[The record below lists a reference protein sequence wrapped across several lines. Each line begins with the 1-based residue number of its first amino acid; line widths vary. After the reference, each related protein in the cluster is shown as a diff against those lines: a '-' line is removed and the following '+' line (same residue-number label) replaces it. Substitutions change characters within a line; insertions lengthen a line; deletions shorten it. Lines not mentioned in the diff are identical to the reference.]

1 MRKILLCILLLAFL
15 LSSCGTLEVGFEA
28 TEAPVTDLPLDPPP
42 AATPTPLLSMEST
55 SEEIQQAML
64 TSATRWQTL
73 FMDGTVFN
81 YEADFNQTHVMRQQ
95 VWIDQMNFR
104 FRTLSGSVDGDAA
117 VFRASDGVTI
127 LVMDRATGATQ
138 TYEMAPM
145 IDPPQYVPPQNVPQ
159 EVGVAYP
166 NPLWGQIGEPLAQL
180 AFPSDFAQNQGTFKP
195 VGMETL
201 LGRTVLVVEWTYAAA
216 QFPSFR
222 AWLDLQ
228 TGVLFKK
235 QDFGKGG
242 GEVIQTELIVNQI
255 AFDIALEP
263 ALFSAPAE
271 MPRFADVNGMA
282 LTPIEAGPVVPQGT
296 DTLGDLYFFTLP
308 HQAGPTPQLVRL
320 PGSCVAG
327 LAACPQL
334 ETVPLPFALNFTLYP
349 LSWSP
354 DGKYAAFAYPDNL
367 NGSPQK
373 VFLYDP
379 AANTWT
385 ALAQFPYVDPPFWSP
400 DGTWI
405 AFRVQDGLGGEDVYV
420 VHPDGT
426 ELRNLTASDSL
437 PADARPYIMDGW
449 ITENILVHSALLGRE
464 GTVYLVRAADGSAR
478 PLFETLV
485 TKANFI
491 PSQDGAYL
499 AYDDYDYDS
508 QKHILKLIEPDAANP
523 VDLAT
528 FSGGTLDPIVWAP
541 DAARV
546 AFVHATYA
554 DGTPA
559 ADVYIV
565 GRDGRN
571 LTLVY
576 EGITVGR
583 IVFSPDGR
591 YLLVEENDTP
601 TGGHLFV
608 IDLETLGSHILEA
621 PGLSLDTDWYAPSWR
636 R

>member
-1 MRKILLCILLLAFL
+1 
-15 LSSCGTLEVGFEA
+15 LEI
-28 TEAPVTDLPLDPPP
+28 
-42 AATPTPLLSMEST
+42 
-55 SEEIQQAML
+55 IQ
-64 TSATRWQTL
+64 
-73 FMDGTVFN
+73 V
-81 YEADFNQTHVMRQQ
+81 
-95 VWIDQMNFR
+95 
-104 FRTLSGSVDGDAA
+104 
-117 VFRASDGVTI
+117 
-127 LVMDRATGATQ
+127 
-138 TYEMAPM
+138 
-145 IDPPQYVPPQNVPQ
+145 
-159 EVGVAYP
+159 
-166 NPLWGQIGEPLAQL
+166 
-180 AFPSDFAQNQGTFKP
+180 
-195 VGMETL
+195 
-201 LGRTVLVVEWTYAAA
+201 
-216 QFPSFR
+216 
-222 AWLDLQ
+222 
-228 TGVLFKK
+228 
-235 QDFGKGG
+235 
-242 GEVIQTELIVNQI
+242 
-255 AFDIALEP
+255 
-263 ALFSAPAE
+263 
-271 MPRFADVNGMA
+271 
-282 LTPIEAGPVVPQGT
+282 
-296 DTLGDLYFFTLP
+296 
-308 HQAGPTPQLVRL
+308 
-320 PGSCVAG
+320 
-327 LAACPQL
+327 
-334 ETVPLPFALNFTLYP
+334 PFAFNFTLYP

-354 DGKYAAFAYPDNL
+354 DGKYAAFAYPDNS

-426 ELRNLTASDSL
+426 ELRNLTASNSL

-464 GTVYLVRAADGSAR
+464 GTVYLVRAADGTAR

-528 FSGGTLDPIVWAP
+528 FSGGTLYPIVWSP

-546 AFVHATYA
+546 AFVYASYA

-583 IVFSPDGR
+583 IVFSPDGKH
-591 YLLVEENDTP
+591 LLVEEIDTP

-608 IDLETLGSHILEA
+608 IDLETLGSRILEA

-636 R
+636 K